1 MVKRLRFTDTDKPP
15 APDDAAGGLYF
26 AAPKARGFIPSG
38 CKLLDL
44 VLGGG
49 WAEGRIANIIGDKST
64 GKTLLCI
71 EAVANFVKK
80 YKERGRVFYREVEA
94 AFDVDYAEALGM
106 PVRNID
112 FSHNLDKP
120 LETVEDLFEDMDA
133 VLTKLENAKTKHP
146 SLYIVDS
153 LDALTDREEQARA
166 MDKASYGADKSKK
179 MSQLF
184 RRLVR
189 RFEQANMTVIIVS
202 QVRSKIGVTFGER
215 TTRSGGR
222 ALDFYGSQFI
232 KLAHLSV
239 LYQTRDGQRRA
250 IGVSIKAK
258 STKNK
263 IGLPFRECDFDLLF
277 GYGIDDLDAC
287 LRWLEE
293 TKGLGPLGYHI
304 VKTKKGDKRANGAFG
319 SLSEVID
326 DIWSRPDEEFK
337 SELKR
342 VREVVEARWWQIER
356 SHLPTRRKYE

>member
-1 MVKRLRFTDTDKPP
+1 MVKRLRLTDKPP
-15 APDDAAGGLYF
+15 VADEEATGGLYF
-26 AAPKARGFIPSG
+26 AEPKVRGFISSG
-38 CKLLDL
+38 CQLLDL

-49 WAEGRIANIIGDKST
+49 WAEGRIANIIGDRST

-71 EAVANFVKK
+71 EAAANFVKK
-80 YKERGRVFYREVEA
+80 YPKRGKVYYREVEA
-94 AFDVDYAEALGM
+94 AFDVDYAKALGM
-106 PVRNID
+106 PVERVD
-112 FSHNLDKP
+112 FSHDSKNP
-120 LETVEDLFEDMDA
+120 IETVEDLFEDMDA
-133 VLTKLENAKTKHP
+133 VLTKVEEAKTSYP

-153 LDALTDREEQARA
+153 LDALTDREEQKRD
-166 MDKASYGADKSKK
+166 MDKGSYGADKSKK

-189 RFEQANMTVIIVS
+189 RMQRVDMTMIIVS

-232 KLAHLSV
+232 KLAHLGV

-293 TKGLGPLGYHI
+293 TKGLGPLDYHI
-304 VKTKKGDKRANGAFG
+304 KKPKKGEKLANGAYP
-319 SLSEVID
+319 SLSAVID
-326 DIWSRPDEEFK
+326 DIWSWPDEEFK
-337 SELKR
+337 SELER
-342 VREVVEARWWQIER
+342 VHSVVEARWWEIEK
-356 SHLPTRRKYE
+356 SHLPTRSKYT